1 MPVDTSATIT
11 SKTGA
16 KKVGKQKSGVMAGPK
31 DATINDRD
39 RLQGLLTL
47 EKHLLGGYTT
57 GLAETF
63 ERGLYNSIK
72 TVRSRNEENHTR
84 ILESLF
90 NTGEY
95 TADLASPEQIA
106 DACDIFTGYLN
117 QLPY

>member
-1 MPVDTSATIT
+1 MPVDTSATMT

-16 KKVGKQKSGVMAGPK
+16 KKVGKQKSGVMTGPK

-47 EKHLLGGYTT
+47 EKHLLEGYTT

-63 ERGLYNSIK
+63 ESALYNSIK
-72 TVRSRNEENHTR
+72 LARSRNEESHTR
-84 ILESLF
+84 FLESLF

-106 DACDIFTGYLN
+106 DAYDVFSGYQN